1 LALRVDAGAGPSPQ
15 RFYYQ
20 HSSLPECLEAREAYL
35 QDKNTISAV
44 CSSGAMP
51 LPSDRQLTYD
61 KQRQE
66 LIERVIKDLGERKR

>member
-1 LALRVDAGAGPSPQ
+1 M
-15 RFYYQ
+15 
-20 HSSLPECLEAREAYL
+20 
-35 QDKNTISAV
+35 